1 LSMRN
6 PHPPQRDMVT
16 GPEGVDI
23 ETLADPDHAH
33 TLPSGKP
40 MEKTQ
45 TALRKHP
52 VNATHRSRAP
62 ARSGPIRGRG
72 RS

>member
-1 LSMRN
+1 MENDVAIRVRDHSLSMRN

-16 GPEGVDI
+16 GPEGVDV

-40 MEKTQ
+40 IEKT
-45 TALRKHP
+45 
-52 VNATHRSRAP
+52 
-62 ARSGPIRGRG
+62 
-72 RS
+72 